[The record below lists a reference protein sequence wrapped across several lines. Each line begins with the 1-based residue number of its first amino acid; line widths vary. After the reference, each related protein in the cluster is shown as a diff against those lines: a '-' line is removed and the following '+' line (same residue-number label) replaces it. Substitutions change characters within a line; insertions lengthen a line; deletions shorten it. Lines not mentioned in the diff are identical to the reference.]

1 MEIEKKNT
9 GIGIAGFVLSAIA
22 IVFCFIPIIN
32 AISYILG
39 VLALVFSIIS
49 LVSKKSKKGLP
60 IAAIIITI
68 LAFVFAS
75 VMNQATGKAIEETS
89 KDLDKLSGESTEE
102 VLKKDVQ
109 ITLGDLSI
117 TTDEYGFNETE
128 MVVTVKNITK
138 NKKSYSFHIEAV
150 DSNGQRINEDYV
162 YVNDLAAG
170 QSTSEKIFTY
180 IEDEKIEA
188 MKNAKFKI
196 VEASVY

>member
-1 MEIEKKNT
+1 MK
-9 GIGIAGFVLSAIA
+9 
-22 IVFCFIPIIN
+22 PII
-32 AISYILG
+32 
-39 VLALVFSIIS
+39 
-49 LVSKKSKKGLP
+49 
-60 IAAIIITI
+60 
-68 LAFVFAS
+68 
-75 VMNQATGKAIEETS
+75 QATGKAIEETS

>member
-9 GIGIAGFVLSAIA
+9 GIGIAGFVLSVIA

-109 ITLGDLSI
+109 ITLGDLNI

>member
-1 MEIEKKNT
+1 
-9 GIGIAGFVLSAIA
+9 
-22 IVFCFIPIIN
+22 
-32 AISYILG
+32 
-39 VLALVFSIIS
+39 
-49 LVSKKSKKGLP
+49 
-60 IAAIIITI
+60 
-68 LAFVFAS
+68 
-75 VMNQATGKAIEETS
+75 
-89 KDLDKLSGESTEE
+89 
-102 VLKKDVQ
+102 
-109 ITLGDLSI
+109 
-117 TTDEYGFNETE
+117 